1 MNLTEFRA
9 AVLSR
14 MGLPSGDSLFDT
26 TALDL
31 LINAALRQIETEGD
45 WSWLEATETI
55 SLIDGTDAYD
65 PAVDFV
71 RTIAL
76 QIGTG
81 APLKRLPV
89 KELLYQ
95 GGASGRPVYYG
106 FRGDRLLLRPI
117 PGAAE
122 DGDPLVH
129 TYLRAET
136 ELSSGTVPAVN
147 EVHRVTVDATSGNWK
162 YRFNG
167 EETGNLAFNISASAL
182 TTALEALA
190 TIGAGNV
197 QITGGPGNS
206 GGTNPY
212 DITFIGDLAGT
223 NVVPS
228 IVTNVSLAGGG
239 ATVTVSTIQAGVA
252 AVGATLTP
260 LLPEPF
266 HQAVV
271 EYAAYLG
278 FRRSNNLEDAGAALA
293 AFAGWIERMKGR
305 GSRDSDTEGGGETP
319 LEAVATEGAKAGKRG
334 A

>member
-9 AVLSR
+9 AVLLR
-14 MGLPSGDSLFDT
+14 MGLPDGDSLFDS
-26 TALDL
+26 TALDAL
-31 LINAALRQIETEGD
+31 VNAALRQIETEGD
-45 WSWLEATETI
+45 WSWLEAVETI
-55 SLIDGTDAYD
+55 DLIDGTDAYS

-71 RTIAL
+71 RTMAL
-76 QIGTG
+76 QLGTG
-81 APLKRLPV
+81 APLKKLPL

-95 GGASGRPVYYG
+95 GGSVGRPVYYG
-106 FRGDRLLLRPI
+106 FRADQLLLRPV

-122 DGDPLVH
+122 AGDDLVH
-129 TYLRAET
+129 TYLRSET
-136 ELSSGTVPAVN
+136 PLSAGSAPAVN
-147 EVHRVTVDATSGNWK
+147 EVHTITVNATSGNWT
-162 YRFNG
+162 YNFNG
-167 EETGNLAFNISASAL
+167 EPTGNLAFNISASAL

-206 GGTNPY
+206 GGTTPY
-212 DITFIGDLAGT
+212 VLTFIGDLAGT

-228 IVTNVSLAGGG
+228 IVASVSLAGGG
-239 ATVTVSTIQAGVA
+239 ATVSVVTTQQGQA

-260 LLPEPF
+260 LLPEPY

-293 AFAGWIERMKGR
+293 AYEGWIKRMGGR
-305 GSRDSDTEGGGETP
+305 GDRDSDSVGGGEAP
-319 LEAVATEGAKAGKRG
+319 LEAVAAEGAKAGKRG

>member
-31 LINAALRQIETEGD
+31 LINAALRQIETAGD

-55 SLIDGTDAYD
+55 SLIDGTGAYD
-65 PAVDFV
+65 PAADYV
-71 RTIAL
+71 RTMAL
-76 QIGTG
+76 QLGNN
-81 APLKRLPV
+81 APLKKLPL

-95 GGASGRPVYYG
+95 GAAVGPPVYYG
-106 FRGDRLLLRPI
+106 FRGDQLLLRPI
-117 PGAAE
+117 PGGDQ
-122 DGDPLVH
+122 DGDDLVH

-136 ELSSGTVPAVN
+136 PLSSGSAPAVN
-147 EVHRVTVDATSGNWK
+147 EVHTITVDATSGNWK

-190 TIGAGNV
+190 TIGSGNV
-197 QITGGPGNS
+197 LITGGPGDS

-212 DITFIGDLAGT
+212 VLTFVEDLAGT

-228 IVTNVSLAGGG
+228 IVTDVSLAGGG
-239 ATVTVSTIQAGVA
+239 ATVAVVTTQQGQA

-293 AFAGWIERMKGR
+293 AYEGWLERMKGR
-305 GSRDSDTEGGGETP
+305 GDRDSDSTGGGEAS
-319 LEAVATEGAKAGKRG
+319 LEAVAAEGAKAGKRG